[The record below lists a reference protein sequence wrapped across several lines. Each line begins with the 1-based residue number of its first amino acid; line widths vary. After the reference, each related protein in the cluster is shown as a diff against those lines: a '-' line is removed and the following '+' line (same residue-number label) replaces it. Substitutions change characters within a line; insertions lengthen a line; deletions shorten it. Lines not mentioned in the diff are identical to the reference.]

1 MKLSFYINFILN
13 LENVPV
19 LNKHERL
26 NIDGF
31 DVGVLILDDIKDQS
45 KIRNG
50 QPCYYIIHGVD
61 TAMSEAERLK
71 KKAFN
76 ALSEVCRKRK
86 IGFIKILR
94 AKFLLNCLWKNIQKG
109 QSIDLFLQ
117 TAKIIDQKLFDKYGL
132 MIRLFTGKHI
142 KYGFLLGYLISGKN
156 PIYKNTVIDIGENI
170 GLIRQIQDDLNDY
183 EQKHHEPLGDLINH
197 KKRLPELIFL
207 LNASD
212 NEKGKL
218 NEILNTTKDVSDIK
232 NFVLNEKTKKEIYSK
247 IFTITQNIEEKLL
260 SIPEKYQNELKNL
273 LDKFLPRF

>member
-1 MKLSFYINFILN
+1 
-13 LENVPV
+13 
-19 LNKHERL
+19 
-26 NIDGF
+26 
-31 DVGVLILDDIKDQS
+31 
-45 KIRNG
+45 
-50 QPCYYIIHGVD
+50 
-61 TAMSEAERLK
+61 
-71 KKAFN
+71 
-76 ALSEVCRKRK
+76 
-86 IGFIKILR
+86 
-94 AKFLLNCLWKNIQKG
+94 
-109 QSIDLFLQ
+109 
-117 TAKIIDQKLFDKYGL
+117 

-183 EQKHHEPLGDLINH
+183 EQKHNEPLGDLINH

-232 NFVLNEKTKKEIYSK
+232 NFVLNEKTKKEISSK